1 MWDPRE
7 FSEAYQR
14 LAPVAVRAADRVLRD
29 RAAAEDVAQDV
40 FAGLWERPATFD
52 PARGSLSSYVAM
64 VARSRALD
72 RWRSRQ
78 AADAATERMR
88 HETAPA
94 AAAPDADVFELATRR
109 QHVREAMHALGSAS
123 EEQREAV
130 LLTYGAGLS
139 AREIAA
145 VTKVPIGTAKSRI
158 RLGLIRTRD
167 ALAGVEVATEAA

>member
-1 MWDPRE
+1 MWDPLE
-7 FSEAYQR
+7 FSEMYRR

-40 FAGLWERPATFD
+40 FAGLWERPTAFD

-78 AADAATERMR
+78 AADTATDRLRNGAAATE
-88 HETAPA
+88 TVS
-94 AAAPDADVFELATRR
+94 DAGEVALHR
-109 QHVREAMHALGSAS
+109 QRVREALRALCSNAS
-123 EEQREAV
+123 DEQREAV
-130 LLTYGAGLS
+130 LLTYGAGLT

-145 VTKVPIGTAKSRI
+145 ATSVPVGTAKSRV
-158 RLGLIRTRD
+158 RLGLLRTRE
-167 ALAGVEVATEAA
+167 ALVTAGAA